1 MIISERQIMQLMTI
15 ARDFMVILSL
25 INGEEKYKNQYNDI
39 SSLLSVIANQ
49 QPEELK
55 VIE

>member
-1 MIISERQIMQLMTI
+1 MIISEKQIMHLMTV

-25 INGEEKYKNQYNDI
+25 INEEKYKNQYNDI
-39 SSLLSVIANQ
+39 SSLLCVIANQ
-49 QPEELK
+49 QSEQLK